1 MLQPKRTKYRKVQKG
16 KMKGNSQ
23 RGHELSNGMF
33 GIKSVHEDGMFL
45 TSRQIEAARIAAT
58 RYMKREGQLWIKIFP
73 DKPITKKPLEVRMGK
88 GKGAVE
94 YWAAVVKPGRIMFEV
109 GGVPLSVAKEALRLA
124 AQKLPV
130 KTKFVIAR
138 VQGKA
143 VGGGVGIAS
152 AADYTLAST
161 HASVKLSELAVGIG
175 PFVVGPAVERKIGT
189 AAFSALAIDATN
201 WRNTDWAKRKGLF
214 AEIHDSVENMDEAE
228 ILPGVV
234 NILEFIKE
242 KKQLIALG
250 SASKNARPIL
260 EKVKILHMFDVIV
273 DGNDVTNA
281 KPDPEVFLRAA
292 KLLNVTNENSMVF
305 EDSVA
310 GIQAANI
317 ANMTSIGIGD
327 EKILHEAKYNFK
339 DFTFMDTSFIEAFID

>member
-1 MLQPKRTKYRKVQKG
+1 MTKKAFIFDLDGVIVDTAKYHFLAWQKIASDLG
-16 KMKGNSQ
+16 IEFTPEHNEELKG
-23 RGHELSNGMF
+23 
-33 GIKSVHEDGMFL
+33 V
-45 TSRQIEAARIAAT
+45 SRVRSLDIILKLGNIEAT
-58 RYMKREGQLWIKIFP
+58 EENKNKWLTQKNEDY
-73 DKPITKKPLEVRMGK
+73 
-88 GKGAVE
+88 
-94 YWAAVVKPGRIMFEV
+94 
-109 GGVPLSVAKEALRLA
+109 LSY
-124 AQKLPV
+124 
-130 KTKFVIAR
+130 I
-138 VQGKA
+138 
-143 VGGGVGIAS
+143 
-152 AADYTLAST
+152 
-161 HASVKLSELAVGIG
+161 
-175 PFVVGPAVERKIGT
+175 
-189 AAFSALAIDATN
+189 
-201 WRNTDWAKRKGLF
+201 
-214 AEIHDSVENMDEAE
+214 ENMDESE

-292 KLLNVTNENSMVF
+292 KLLNATNENSMVF

-339 DFTFMDTSFIEAFID
+339 DFTFIENSFLEKLIN